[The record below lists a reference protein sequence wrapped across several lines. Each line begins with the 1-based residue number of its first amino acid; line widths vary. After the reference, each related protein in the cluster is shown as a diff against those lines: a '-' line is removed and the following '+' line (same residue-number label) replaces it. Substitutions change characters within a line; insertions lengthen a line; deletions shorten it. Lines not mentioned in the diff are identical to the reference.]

1 MDLFVVISFSK
12 RVFRTR
18 IIRHSLNP
26 TWDEKLLF
34 HVRRYE
40 TLFKVQLTVLDWD
53 KLSSNGHVG
62 DACLDVGEL
71 VRDAPQPDARTGRA
85 IDAEL

>member
-1 MDLFVVISFSK
+1 M
-12 RVFRTR
+12 
-18 IIRHSLNP
+18 
-26 TWDEKLLF
+26 
-34 HVRRYE
+34 RRYE

-53 KLSSNGHVG
+53 QLSSNDYMG

-71 VRDAPQPDARTGRA
+71 VRDAPQPDARTGSA